1 VVFDCTGC
9 EQKSDRYLCG
19 AKVKSIPIAGSETN
33 ARRAEREDER
43 RTTQLIAGALAALI
57 SGPGSSEPGRREHI
71 AELIHKAKLF
81 KGRLYTAIIRKPG
94 SQKPG
99 EFNLLHAPNVPAD
112 TRPLLVKRPESK
124 RLRQTYSVIGRELC
138 EFKGNVAEFLRL
150 IADKVE
156 GKQSYSPGEDWYDR
170 LIENAYLKACCL
182 LSKKNI
188 DAISHHV
195 LVPPSFSEFWD
206 IFQKQNPKA
215 KLVSEA
221 ADLDARRSLKRKGY
235 NCYTERSLRKSL
247 KRLGCTVR
255 PVKPGP
261 KEKTQAKIEDGE
273 FDVVY
278 LPSYEVLCEVLM
290 GSQRVVQSSPGTK
303 APETQRK

>member
-1 VVFDCTGC
+1 M
-9 EQKSDRYLCG
+9 
-19 AKVKSIPIAGSETN
+19 AKRETN
-33 ARRAEREDER
+33 ARRAEREDEH
-43 RTTQLIAGALAALI
+43 RTTQLIAGALAVII
-57 SGPGSSEPGRREHI
+57 SHRGFSEPGRGEHI
-71 AELIHKAKLF
+71 AELIHRAKLF
-81 KGRLYTAIIRKPG
+81 KGRLYTAMFLKPG
-94 SQKPG
+94 SRNTRIG
-99 EFNLLHAPNVPAD
+99 SLLHAPNVSED
-112 TRPLLVKRPESK
+112 TRPLPVKRPESK

-150 IADKVE
+150 IADKIE

-182 LSKKNI
+182 LSIKNI
-188 DAISHHV
+188 DAVSHHV

-215 KLVSEA
+215 KLVSET

-235 NCYTERSLRKSL
+235 NCYTERSLRRSL

-278 LPSYEVLCEVLM
+278 LPSYEVLSEVLLK
-290 GSQRVVQSSPGTK
+290 SRRVVQSSPGTK
-303 APETQRK
+303 ARETERK